1 MRLSSA
7 ARLRVFL
14 LNMPTVYPHRRE
26 GHGRARSSLGPGFM
40 AICQS
45 RLDRR
50 RSAGPAPVLRRHTIA
65 LGPLRNAAWGS
76 RSGRAVHSSPS
87 WPSPRRCA
95 PQLSRGRERDH
106 DRAAAAV
113 FRAMFS
119 DLGRYDPCNRSGS
132 RTPRSKGSPS
142 PSPRRQTARASH
154 REWRIAVG
162 CMVRIVLPTSESA
175 DAAGDTPGAGTAIA
189 RKGIGP

>member
-1 MRLSSA
+1 MVEPGLRWVQASWRFANRASIGGGPPARLQSSA
-7 ARLRVFL
+7 ATRSLWGLSGTRLGGRVR
-14 LNMPTVYPHRRE
+14 V
-26 GHGRARSSLGPGFM
+26 ARCTP
-40 AICQS
+40 
-45 RLDRR
+45 RR
-50 RSAGPAPVLRRHTIA
+50 RGRRRVDAPPNFRVAGSVATTAPAAT
-65 LGPLRNAAWGS
+65 
-76 RSGRAVHSSPS
+76 
-87 WPSPRRCA
+87 
-95 PQLSRGRERDH
+95 
-106 DRAAAAV
+106 V

-175 DAAGDTPGAGTAIA
+175 DAAGDTHGARTAIA
-189 RKGIGP
+189 GKGIGP

>member
-1 MRLSSA
+1 LRLSSA

-76 RSGRAVHSSPS
+76 PSGRAVHSSPS

-95 PQLSRGRERDH
+95 PQLSRGRERGH
-106 DRAAAAV
+106 DRARRHGLSGNV
-113 FRAMFS
+113 QRPRA
-119 DLGRYDPCNRSGS
+119 LRPCNPFGKKDATLQGVPRHQVLAVKPHARVIVNGGPPSGTWYAS
-132 RTPRSKGSPS
+132 CCPHRRARTQPGTHPAPGPPS
-142 PSPRRQTARASH
+142 P
-154 REWRIAVG
+154 E
-162 CMVRIVLPTSESA
+162 
-175 DAAGDTPGAGTAIA
+175 
-189 RKGIGP
+189 KG